1 MVTCCVGI
9 SGYDVRCVHPDA
21 PESREERRRWSEHAK
36 ALAAL
41 ADGQLQHPVH
51 LFIRVICREAQ
62 LVETRRA
69 KGEVVNSENWRRLD
83 TPPRRH
89 SGTYHVC
96 AVGSVLWV
104 GAAMIWKEG
113 QRAAKPPGGS

>member
-1 MVTCCVGI
+1 MVCAACN
-9 SGYDVRCVHPDA
+9 PDA
-21 PESREERRRWSEHAK
+21 PESTGAERNAGQWSEHAK

-51 LFIRVICREAQ
+51 LFIRVIRREAQ
-62 LVETRRA
+62 LVETRKA
-69 KGEVVNSENWRRLD
+69 KGEVVNSETLAKARHPSVPAR
-83 TPPRRH
+83 TAH

-104 GAAMIWKEG
+104 GAAIIWKEG